1 MREVDAS
8 VVKDSAVF
16 VDDGAAARAEAGDLI
31 QATGEGWSWE
41 SVRGDLADIAARRAG
56 RSSESEVT
64 LFKSVGL
71 AIEDLVVA
79 RLVAHRAGLFAF

>member
-1 MREVDAS
+1 M
-8 VVKDSAVF
+8 
-16 VDDGAAARAEAGDLI
+16 G
-31 QATGEGWSWE
+31 

-71 AIEDLVVA
+71 AFEDLSWRVLWHIAPGCLRSNEPLSLKMVP
-79 RLVAHRAGLFAF
+79 RLVLDPHHRIANRCLPEK